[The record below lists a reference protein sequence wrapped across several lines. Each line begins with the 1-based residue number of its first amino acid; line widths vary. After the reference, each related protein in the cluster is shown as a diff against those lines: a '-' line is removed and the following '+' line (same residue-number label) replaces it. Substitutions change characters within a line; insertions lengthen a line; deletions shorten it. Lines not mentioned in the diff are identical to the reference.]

1 VNKDEE
7 DETDLT
13 FIYPPFSLP
22 FDIHPLFSMV
32 SSIHLLSS
40 LSLPLRFLSSSVCVG
55 VRARA
60 RLVLVVGLEVVF
72 RFCSSLS
79 SSFS

>member
-22 FDIHPLFSMV
+22 FG
-32 SSIHLLSS
+32 IHLLFS

>member
-22 FDIHPLFSMV
+22 FGIHLLFSLF

-40 LSLPLRFLSSSVCVG
+40 LSLSPFVFSLVFCVRG
-55 VRARA
+55 YARARA
-60 RLVLVVGLEVVF
+60 LGTGGGSRGCF
-72 RFCSSLS
+72 
-79 SSFS
+79 SFLLLPFF